1 MIRKQ
6 KLLMT
11 LAAAFAV
18 LPLAAVVKT
27 QTPLALAPF
36 TFAGR
41 IVDYAHVAYDA
52 DASVEVRVKNA
63 AGTLLAK
70 TTTATGGATA
80 YNYVIDVPVSSQAL
94 AGHAI
99 VGEAVSFEFVDPS
112 GIVYAGLAATTNAT
126 VGLPGALK
134 RLDVVLATDSNNDG
148 VADEYEE
155 SLAYL
160 MWINGIEGDYDATED
175 YDGDG
180 QSNYAEYIAGTNP
193 FDATDKFS
201 IRQMAMD
208 EGIDDFVALRI
219 PVSRGRSYTVSATP
233 ELNPAEWH
241 PSSFTLDLSVAPSAT
256 HLNTGAYETGY
267 KTIFVPKKGAR
278 RFYKVNVE

>member
-1 MIRKQ
+1 MICKHE
-6 KLLMT
+6 LFMT
-11 LAAAFAV
+11 LVAALVV
-18 LPLAAVVKT
+18 LPVTAAVKT

-52 DASVEVRVKNA
+52 DASVEVRIKNA

-70 TTTATGGATA
+70 TTTATSGATV
-80 YNYVIDVPVSSQAL
+80 YNYVIDVPVSSTAL
-94 AGHAI
+94 AGHAT

-112 GIVYAGLAATTNAT
+112 GVVYAGLAATTNAT

-134 RLDVVLATDSNNDG
+134 RLDVVLASDANNDG

-155 SLAYL
+155 SIAYL
-160 MWINGIEGDYDATED
+160 MWINGIENYDATAD

-180 QSNYAEYIAGTNP
+180 QSNYAEYVAGTNP
-193 FDATDKFS
+193 FDATDRFS

-208 EGIDDFVALRI
+208 EGVDDFVALRV
-219 PVSRGRSYTVSATP
+219 PVNRGRSYTVATTP
-233 ELNPAEWH
+233 ELNPAEWR
-241 PSSFTLDLSVAPSAT
+241 SASFTLDPDVAPSAT

-267 KTIFVPKKGAR
+267 RTIFVPKEGAH

>member
-1 MIRKQ
+1 MICKHE
-6 KLLMT
+6 LFMT
-11 LAAAFAV
+11 LVAAFVV
-18 LPLAAVVKT
+18 LPLVAAVKT

-52 DASVEVRVKNA
+52 DASVEVRIKNA

-70 TTTATGGATA
+70 TTTATSGATV
-80 YNYVIDVPVSSQAL
+80 YNYVIDVPVSSTAL
-94 AGHAI
+94 AGHATA
-99 VGEAVSFEFVDPS
+99 GEAITFEFVDPS
-112 GIVYAGLAATTNAT
+112 GVVYAGLAATTNAT

-148 VADEYEE
+148 VADEYED
-155 SLAYL
+155 SIAYL
-160 MWINGIEGDYDATED
+160 MWINGIESYDATAD

-193 FDATDKFS
+193 FDKADCFS

-208 EGIDDFVALRI
+208 EGIDDFIALRV
-219 PVSRGRSYTVSATP
+219 PVSSGRSYTVAATT
-233 ELNPAEWH
+233 ELNPAAWR
-241 PSSFTLDLSVAPSAT
+241 PVSFTLDPSVTPSTT
-256 HLNTGAYETGY
+256 HLNTGANETGY
-267 KTIFVPKKGAR
+267 RTIFVPKEGAR
-278 RFYKVNVE
+278 RFFKVNVE

>member
-6 KLLMT
+6 KQLMT

-52 DASVEVRVKNA
+52 DAFVEVRVKNA

-160 MWINGIEGDYDATED
+160 MWINGIENYDATED

-208 EGIDDFVALRI
+208 EDIDDFIALRV
-219 PVSRGRSYTVSATP
+219 PVSSGRSYTVMTTT
-233 ELNPAEWH
+233 ELNPAEWQ
-241 PSSFTLDLSVAPSAT
+241 SVSFTLDPAVTPSAT
-256 HLNTGAYETGY
+256 HLNTGASESGY
-267 KTIFVPKKGAR
+267 KTIFVPKEGTH

>member
-1 MIRKQ
+1 MIRKHE
-6 KLLMT
+6 LFMT
-11 LAAAFAV
+11 LVAALAV
-18 LPLAAVVKT
+18 LPMTAAVKT

-52 DASVEVRVKNA
+52 DASVEVRIKNA

-80 YNYVIDVPVSSQAL
+80 YNYVVDVPVSSTAL
-94 AGHAI
+94 AGHAT
-99 VGEAVSFEFVDPS
+99 VGEAVTFEFVDPS
-112 GIVYAGLAATTNAT
+112 GVVYAGLAATTNAT

-134 RLDVVLATDSNNDG
+134 RLDVVLASDANNDG

-155 SLAYL
+155 SIAYL
-160 MWINGIEGDYDATED
+160 MWKNGIANYDATAD

-180 QSNYAEYIAGTNP
+180 QSNYAEYVAGTNP
-193 FDATDKFS
+193 FDATDRFS
-201 IRQMAMD
+201 VRQMAMD
-208 EGIDDFVALRI
+208 KGLDGYVALRV
-219 PVSRGRSYTVSATP
+219 PVSRGRSYTVAATS
-233 ELNPAEWH
+233 ELNPAEWRSA
-241 PSSFTLDLSVAPSAT
+241 PFTLDPSVAPST
-256 HLNTGAYETGY
+256 TQLNTGASEAGY
-267 KTIFVPKKGAR
+267 KTVFVPKEGTR

>member
-6 KLLMT
+6 KQLMT
-11 LAAAFAV
+11 LVAALVV

-52 DASVEVRVKNA
+52 DAFVEVRVKNA

-160 MWINGIEGDYDATED
+160 MWINGIENYDATED

-208 EGIDDFVALRI
+208 EDIDDFIALRV
-219 PVSRGRSYTVSATP
+219 PVSSGRSYTVMTTT
-233 ELNPAEWH
+233 ELNPAEWQ
-241 PSSFTLDLSVAPSAT
+241 SVSFTLDPAVTPSAT
-256 HLNTGAYETGY
+256 HLNTGASESGY
-267 KTIFVPKKGAR
+267 KTIFVPKEGTH